1 MFDWV
6 RQRRSRLVVVNFFIG
21 CFMSQKNLVRIFAL
35 GSLLL
40 GLFACDSGTDVLVPG
55 PDSSAGTSD
64 GGKVSSSEE
73 PAKPGSSSSY
83 GDSIR
88 TIDEHGDTI
97 YIYDTIPAPKDTTPH
112 WVGKSAIVIT
122 EISPLNLSW
131 QDEDG
136 DDPAWVELYNAGDEA
151 ANLKGYSLVESR
163 EKPRKWVFGDE
174 IIAAKSFRI
183 VFCDKKNVT
192 QIPDGGESEGRHFR
206 LHTNWKI
213 EKDGGTVYLF
223 DKQYGIRDSVNYP
236 AISAGDVSWGIT
248 DGGIWK
254 FFDKPTPEAP
264 NTNSKA
270 YDGMA
275 PAIDLSQI
283 KGGFFNDQV
292 TIPAPSLPSGVKL
305 RCTQDG
311 SVPTSNSQEFNSPM
325 TFNQSTT
332 LRCAVFKEGA
342 LTKEVVTKTFFVNQ
356 SVRMPVVAISVDP
369 QFFHK
374 HYIQPEPGHTNASNP
389 DGAPSGLYED
399 VEFPVHVEYFEKG
412 SSSDKPAWEIEAG
425 ISMMGNYSRLERKK
439 SVAIV
444 MREEYQDG
452 WLHYSLFDT
461 RKSENDKYKAF
472 NLRNNG
478 NRFVS
483 DYFADALGGAIL
495 EGSGVD
501 YQRSRQVVVYYNGK
515 YFGIHDMR
523 ERFNKNYVES
533 NYGIDASTVNM
544 VKHLTEKVTASNGTP
559 DDYIALLDYAAA
571 NDFSGENND
580 KYEFIKTMMDVG
592 NFADYM
598 AAEMYIHNG
607 DWPNNNVRAW
617 RTPDQTWKFMVYD
630 LDHGFKWD
638 WNVDGFGESTNMFKW
653 VKQGG
658 RPNGKCHTESDK
670 DFTGDKA
677 HCFHVLYTRLIKNP
691 DFKRLFINHSAVML
705 KNYLNVDVVEKVRSK
720 MAGSIDEAEA
730 ERDLKEN
737 GQKDRGYNGFT
748 VSNSDITDWSRN
760 RDDEIVRQ
768 YQEEFDIGGMV
779 TVTIKSSGSGMV
791 LMEGMKLPK
800 STESSTDYSGKFF
813 SGNEIELTAVPS
825 GGAVFDGW
833 SGCTAV
839 EGKPETCRA
848 SITDGLTIT
857 AKFK

>member
-1 MFDWV
+1 M
-6 RQRRSRLVVVNFFIG
+6 RQKKF
-21 CFMSQKNLVRIFAL
+21 VRIFAI

-40 GLFACDSGTDVLVPG
+40 GLFACSDENSVDPIVTPTSSAESGTDG
-55 PDSSAGTSD
+55 KSSGETPDKPESSSSAG
-64 GGKVSSSEE
+64 
-73 PAKPGSSSSY
+73 
-83 GDSIR
+83 DSVRIV
-88 TIDEHGDTI
+88 DEHGDTVKI
-97 YIYDTIPAPKDTTPH
+97 YVYDTIPAPKDTTVD
-112 WVGKSAIVIT
+112 WVGNSALVIT

-136 DDPAWVELYNAGDEA
+136 DDPAWVEIYNAGNEA

-192 QIPDGGESEGRHFR
+192 EIPDGGESDGRHFR
-206 LHTNWKI
+206 LHTNWKV
-213 EKDGGTVYLF
+213 EKEGGTVYLI
-223 DKQYGIRDSVNYP
+223 DKQYGIRDSVTYP

-254 FFDKPTPEAP
+254 YFDKPTPEAP
-264 NTNSKA
+264 NTNSTA
-270 YDGMA
+270 YDNMA
-275 PAIDLSQI
+275 PSIDLSQI
-283 KGGFFNDQV
+283 KGGFFNEQV

-311 SVPTSNSQEFNSPM
+311 SVPTSSSQEFKDPM
-325 TFNQSTT
+325 TFSQNTV
-332 LRCAVFKEGA
+332 LRCAVFKEGT
-342 LTKEVVTKTFFVNQ
+342 LTKEVVTKTFFVNE

-374 HYIQPEPGHTNASNP
+374 HYIQPEAGHTNASTP
-389 DGAPSGLYED
+389 EGAPSGLYED

-412 SSSDKPAWEIEAG
+412 SSSDKATWEIEAG

-495 EGSGVD
+495 EGSDVD
-501 YQRSRQVVVYYNGK
+501 YQRSRQVVVFYNGK

-617 RTPDQTWKFMVYD
+617 RTPDQTWKFMIYD
-630 LDHGFKWD
+630 LDHGFDWE
-638 WNVDGFGESTNMFKW
+638 WNVDGFGGSTNMFKW

-658 RPNGKCHTESDK
+658 RPAGKCHTDSDK
-670 DFTGDKA
+670 EFTGDKA

-705 KNYLNVDVVEKVRSK
+705 KNYLNADVVEKVRLK
-720 MAGSIDEAEA
+720 MAGSIDDAEA

-737 GQKDRGYNGFT
+737 GQKERGYKGFS
-748 VSNSDITDWSRN
+748 VSNSSITEWSRD

-768 YQEEFDIGGMV
+768 YQEEFGISGLV
-779 TVTIKSSGSGMV
+779 SVSIKSSGSGMV

-800 STESSTDYSGKFF
+800 STGTSTDYSGKFF
-813 SGNEIELTAVPS
+813 SGNDIELTAVPS
-825 GGAVFDGW
+825 GGAVFSGW

-848 SITDGLTIT
+848 PITEGLSIT
-857 AKFK
+857 ANFK

>member
-1 MFDWV
+1 
-6 RQRRSRLVVVNFFIG
+6 
-21 CFMSQKNLVRIFAL
+21 MSQKNLVQIFAL
-35 GSLLL
+35 GSLLF
-40 GLFACDSGTDVLVPG
+40 GLFACDSGTDVLIPSS
-55 PDSSAGTSD
+55 DSLARTSS
-64 GGKVSSSEE
+64 GGEISSSEE
-73 PAKPGSSSSY
+73 SAKPGSSSSS
-83 GDSIR
+83 DSSASVIR
-88 TIDEHGDTI
+88 RIVGQDT
-97 YIYDTIPAPKDTTPH
+97 IYDTIYVYPPEDSTPE
-112 WVGKSAIVIT
+112 WVGKSALVIT
-122 EISPLNLSW
+122 EISPVNLTW
-131 QDEDG
+131 LDEDG
-136 DDPAWVELYNAGDEA
+136 DDPAWVEIYNAGSES
-151 ANLKGYSLVESR
+151 ANLKDYSLVESL

-174 IIAAKSFRI
+174 LIAAKSFRI
-183 VFCDKKNVT
+183 VYCDKKNRVEVSG
-192 QIPDGGESEGRHFR
+192 DADFENRHNR
-206 LHTNWKI
+206 LHTNWKL
-213 EKDGGTVYLF
+213 EKEGGSVYLIDRDF
-223 DKQYGIRDSVNYP
+223 GIRDSVRYP
-236 AISAGDVSWGIT
+236 AITVGNMSWGIT

-254 FFDKPTPEAP
+254 FFEKPTPEAP
-264 NTNSKA
+264 NTNSTA

-275 PAIDLSQI
+275 PHIDLSNL
-283 KGGFFNDQV
+283 GNAFSNEPV
-292 TIPAPSLPSGVKL
+292 TINPPSVPSGVKL

-311 SVPTSNSQEFNSPM
+311 SAPTKSSPEFNSPI
-325 TFNQSTT
+325 TFNESTPF
-332 LRCAVFKEGA
+332 RCSAFKDGA
-342 LTKEVVTKTFFVNQ
+342 LTTEVATRTFFVNQ

-374 HYIQPEPGHTNASNP
+374 HYIQPEPGHTNADNP
-389 DGAPSGLYED
+389 DAAPSGLYED

-412 SSSDKPAWEIEAG
+412 SSTAKATWEIEAG

-544 VKHLTEKVTASNGTP
+544 VKHLTEKVTASNGTT

-580 KYEFIKTMMDVG
+580 KYEYIKTMMDVG

-598 AAEMYIHNG
+598 AAEIYIHNG

-630 LDHGFKWD
+630 LDHGFVWG
-638 WNVDGFGESTNMFKW
+638 WNVDGFGEGTNMFKW

-658 RPNGKCHTESDK
+658 RPAGKCHTDSDK

-677 HCFHVLYTRLIKNP
+677 HCFHVLYNRLIKNP

-705 KNYLNVDVVEKVRSK
+705 KNYLNRDVVEKVRAK

-737 GQKDRGYNGFT
+737 GQKDRGYGSFT
-748 VSNSDITDWSRN
+748 VSNSNLTDWAEA
-760 RDDEIVRQ
+760 RDREILEQ
-768 YQEEFDIGGMV
+768 YRSEFDLGDMAE
-779 TVTIKSSGSGMV
+779 VTISSSKGAV
-791 LMEGMKLPK
+791 LMEGMKLPG
-800 STESSTDYSGKFF
+800 STSTSTNYKGKFF
-813 SGNEIELTAVPS
+813 KDIQMELTAVPS
-825 GGAVFDGW
+825 GGSVFDGW
-833 SGCTAV
+833 SGCEPV
-839 EGKPETCRA
+839 EGKPETTCRVT
-848 SITDGLTIT
+848 IKDGVTVT

>member
-1 MFDWV
+1 M
-6 RQRRSRLVVVNFFIG
+6 RQKKF
-21 CFMSQKNLVRIFAL
+21 VRIFAI

-40 GLFACDSGTDVLVPG
+40 GLFACSDENSVDPIVTPTSSAESGTDG
-55 PDSSAGTSD
+55 KSSGETPDKPESSSSAG
-64 GGKVSSSEE
+64 
-73 PAKPGSSSSY
+73 
-83 GDSIR
+83 DSVRIV
-88 TIDEHGDTI
+88 DEHGDTVKI
-97 YIYDTIPAPKDTTPH
+97 YVYDTIPAPKDTTVD
-112 WVGKSAIVIT
+112 WVGNSALVIT

-136 DDPAWVELYNAGDEA
+136 DDPAWVEIYNAGNEA

-192 QIPDGGESEGRHFR
+192 EIPDGGESDGRHFR
-206 LHTNWKI
+206 LHTNWKV
-213 EKDGGTVYLF
+213 EKEGGTVYLI
-223 DKQYGIRDSVNYP
+223 DKQYGIRDSVTYP

-254 FFDKPTPEAP
+254 YFDKPTPEAP
-264 NTNSKA
+264 NTNSTA
-270 YDGMA
+270 YDNMA
-275 PAIDLSQI
+275 PSIDLSQI
-283 KGGFFNDQV
+283 KGGFFNEQV

-311 SVPTSNSQEFNSPM
+311 SVPTSSSQEFKDPM
-325 TFNQSTT
+325 TFSQNTV
-332 LRCAVFKEGA
+332 LRCAVFKEGT
-342 LTKEVVTKTFFVNQ
+342 LTKEVVTKTFFVNE

-374 HYIQPEPGHTNASNP
+374 HYIQPEAGHTNASTP
-389 DGAPSGLYED
+389 EGAPSGLYED

-412 SSSDKPAWEIEAG
+412 SSSDKATWEIEAG

-495 EGSGVD
+495 EGSDVD
-501 YQRSRQVVVYYNGK
+501 YQRSRQVVVFYNGK

-617 RTPDQTWKFMVYD
+617 RTPDQTWKFMIYD
-630 LDHGFKWD
+630 LDHGFDWE
-638 WNVDGFGESTNMFKW
+638 WNVDGFGGSTNMFKW

-658 RPNGKCHTESDK
+658 RPAGKCHTDSDK
-670 DFTGDKA
+670 EFTGDKA

-705 KNYLNVDVVEKVRSK
+705 KNYLNADVVEKVRSK
-720 MAGSIDEAEA
+720 MAGSIDDAEA

-737 GQKDRGYNGFT
+737 GQKERGYKGFS
-748 VSNSDITDWSRN
+748 VSNSSITEWSRD

-768 YQEEFDIGGMV
+768 YQEEFGISGLV
-779 TVTIKSSGSGMV
+779 SVSIKSSGSGMV

-800 STESSTDYSGKFF
+800 STGTSTDYSGKFF
-813 SGNEIELTAVPS
+813 SGNDIELTAVPS
-825 GGAVFDGW
+825 GGAVFSGW

-848 SITDGLTIT
+848 PITEGLSIT
-857 AKFK
+857 ANFK

>member
-1 MFDWV
+1 M
-6 RQRRSRLVVVNFFIG
+6 RQKKF
-21 CFMSQKNLVRIFAL
+21 VRIFAI

-40 GLFACDSGTDVLVPG
+40 GLFACSDENSVDPIVTPTSSAESGTDG
-55 PDSSAGTSD
+55 KSSGETPDKPESSSSAG
-64 GGKVSSSEE
+64 
-73 PAKPGSSSSY
+73 
-83 GDSIR
+83 DSVRIV
-88 TIDEHGDTI
+88 DEHGDTVKI
-97 YIYDTIPAPKDTTPH
+97 YVYDTIPAPKDTTVD
-112 WVGKSAIVIT
+112 WVGNSALVIT

-136 DDPAWVELYNAGDEA
+136 DDPAWVEIYNAGNEA

-192 QIPDGGESEGRHFR
+192 EIPDGGESDGRHFR
-206 LHTNWKI
+206 LHTNWKV
-213 EKDGGTVYLF
+213 EKEGGTVYLI
-223 DKQYGIRDSVNYP
+223 DKQYGIRDSVTYP

-254 FFDKPTPEAP
+254 YFDKPTPEAP
-264 NTNSKA
+264 NTNSTA
-270 YDGMA
+270 YDNMA
-275 PAIDLSQI
+275 PSIDLSQI
-283 KGGFFNDQV
+283 KGGFFNEQV

-311 SVPTSNSQEFNSPM
+311 SVPTSSSQEFKDPM
-325 TFNQSTT
+325 TFSQNTV
-332 LRCAVFKEGA
+332 LRCAVFKEGT
-342 LTKEVVTKTFFVNQ
+342 LTKEVVTKTFFVNE

-374 HYIQPEPGHTNASNP
+374 HYIQPEAGHTNASTP
-389 DGAPSGLYED
+389 EGAPSGLYED

-412 SSSDKPAWEIEAG
+412 SSSDKATWEIEAG

-495 EGSGVD
+495 EGSDVD
-501 YQRSRQVVVYYNGK
+501 YQRSRQVVVFYNGK

-617 RTPDQTWKFMVYD
+617 RTPDQTWKFMIYD
-630 LDHGFKWD
+630 LDHGFDWE
-638 WNVDGFGESTNMFKW
+638 WNVDGFGGSTNMFKW

-658 RPNGKCHTESDK
+658 RPAGKCHTDSDK

-720 MAGSIDEAEA
+720 MAGSIDDAEA

-737 GQKDRGYNGFT
+737 GQKERGYKGFS
-748 VSNSDITDWSRN
+748 VSNSSITEWSRN

-768 YQEEFDIGGMV
+768 YQEEFDIDGMV

-800 STESSTDYSGKFF
+800 STGTSTDYSGKFF
-813 SGNEIELTAVPS
+813 SGNDIELTAVPS
-825 GGAVFDGW
+825 GGAVFSGW

-848 SITDGLTIT
+848 PITEGLSIT
-857 AKFK
+857 ANFK